1 MTAALHHTG
10 QYPRPGHRRTPDA
23 GIASI
28 GRRHHARRQRLG
40 AQLPAPRS
48 AHGRTHE
55 DPDAGDALADSS
67 TRTPSTGCFSTGDA
81 TLPRA
86 RARVAIEDSC
96 PLSMRACHYAWAE
109 VSLVT
114 TAIWVWREEGAM
126 AIEEAQLEDVGSG
139 LAPVS
144 PG

>member
-1 MTAALHHTG
+1 
-10 QYPRPGHRRTPDA
+10 
-23 GIASI
+23 
-28 GRRHHARRQRLG
+28 
-40 AQLPAPRS
+40 
-48 AHGRTHE
+48 
-55 DPDAGDALADSS
+55 
-67 TRTPSTGCFSTGDA
+67 
-81 TLPRA
+81 
-86 RARVAIEDSC
+86 
-96 PLSMRACHYAWAE
+96 MRACHYAWAE